1 MNNHEKRL
9 MEKQY
14 GLLDYKRKL
23 PRLQRFE
30 LIRQNIIAGKK
41 KEAELK
47 GEKARVENRISDEAK
62 SNQIASLA
70 TTLMISEGL
79 SYIDAL
85 EKAKNEIEKE

>member
-1 MNNHEKRL
+1 MNNHERRL

-14 GLLDYKRKL
+14 GLLEYKRKL
-23 PRLQRFE
+23 SRAQRFE

-47 GEKARVENRISDEAK
+47 GEKARVENKSSDEAK
-62 SNQIASLA
+62 TNQIASLA